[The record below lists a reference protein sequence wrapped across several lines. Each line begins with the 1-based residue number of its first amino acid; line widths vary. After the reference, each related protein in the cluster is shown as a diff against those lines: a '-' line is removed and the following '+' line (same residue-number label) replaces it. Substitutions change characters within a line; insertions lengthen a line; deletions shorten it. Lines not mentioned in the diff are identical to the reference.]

1 MKNKI
6 LCIADSLGL
15 PGHLNKYEDTWFY
28 KLKQEFPNSDFI
40 SFFKRQLTTDILVS
54 IGGGEGGVDNWPKGG
69 DCLEA
74 YKPDI
79 VIIQLGIVDCAPR
92 LLNKY
97 DRVIIKILPKI
108 LRKPYIEIVKLIRT
122 RNINNTL
129 VPFDIFKSN
138 LDIYI
143 KRAQELGVKIVFI
156 SISVPEKKMLEK
168 NKEII
173 SNVTRYNKYYSE
185 LENIY
190 SFIKVTSP
198 LIASDYDKNIYED
211 GYHPNVFGQ
220 NIIYNKLKDLLN
232 EFN

>member
-1 MKNKI
+1 MKTKI

-15 PGHLNKYEDTWFY
+15 PGHLNKYEDTWLY

-54 IGGGEGGVDNWPKGG
+54 MGGGQRGVDNWPKGG

-74 YKPDI
+74 YKPDL

-97 DRVIIKILPKI
+97 DKIIIKVLPKI
-108 LRKPYIEIVKLIRT
+108 LRKSYLEIVKLINT

-129 VPFDIFKSN
+129 IPFDKFKSN
-138 LDIYI
+138 LDRYV
-143 KRAQELGVKIVFI
+143 KRAEILGVKIIFI
-156 SISVPEKKMLEK
+156 SISVPGKKMLEK
-168 NKEII
+168 NNKII
-173 SNVTRYNKYYSE
+173 FNVTRYNEYYSE
-185 LENIY
+185 LENKY
-190 SFIKVTSP
+190 SFIKLTSP
-198 LIASDYDKNIYED
+198 LIESDYDKSIYED
-211 GYHPNVFGQ
+211 GYHPNVFGH
-220 NIIYNKLKDLLN
+220 NIIYNKIKDLLN